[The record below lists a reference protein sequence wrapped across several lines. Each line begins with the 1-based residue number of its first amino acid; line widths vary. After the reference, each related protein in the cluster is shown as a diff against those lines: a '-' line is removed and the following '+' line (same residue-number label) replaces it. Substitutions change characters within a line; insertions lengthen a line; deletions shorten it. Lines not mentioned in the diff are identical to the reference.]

1 MDFHGLD
8 LNLLVAL
15 DALLSERNVTN
26 AGRRVHLSQSAMSGV
41 LGRLRRCFHDDLLV
55 AARGVMRL
63 TPLAE
68 SLQQPVR
75 DILQQVQITV
85 ATKVRFDPANA
96 TRHFTL
102 RASDYAVSVLMA
114 DLLQEM
120 QRLAPRITVEIAP
133 MKPGIVDDLDSLLVD
148 FVFIP
153 LPYVPRGHAHDILYE
168 DTYTCIAWSSHSQI
182 DKTLSLDQYRAS
194 GHVVVSFEPGRLVSF
209 DEKFGLEAGLERRV
223 EVIAPSSHVLPELVV
238 GTDRIATIQ
247 TRLALKFARVFP
259 LKLLPLPVPLPVL
272 QEAVFWPTHLER
284 DPGHMWFREV
294 MKKTAARLDAP
305 AAPLTAKVSSRGSS
319 RGLRPLRRTS

>member
-55 AARGVMRL
+55 ASRGVMRL

-75 DILQQVQITV
+75 DILHQVQTTV
-85 ATKVRFDPANA
+85 ATKVRFEPSSA

-102 RASDYAVSVLMA
+102 RASDYAVSVLMGE
-114 DLLQEM
+114 LLQEM
-120 QRLAPRITVEIAP
+120 KRLAPGVTVEIAP
-133 MKPGIVDDLDSLLVD
+133 MKPGIADDLDSLLVD
-148 FVFIP
+148 FVLIP
-153 LPYVPRGHAHDILYE
+153 LPYVPKGHPHDVLFE
-168 DTYTCIAWSSHSQI
+168 DTYTCVAWSGHSQI
-182 DKTLSLDQYRAS
+182 GKTLSLDQYRAL

-209 DEKFGLEAGLERRV
+209 DEQFGAEAGLERRV
-223 EVIAPSSHVLPELVV
+223 EVIAPSYHVLPDLVV
-238 GTDRIATIQ
+238 GTKRIATVQ
-247 TRLALKFARVFP
+247 TRLALKFARMFP
-259 LKLLPLPVPLPVL
+259 LKLIPLPVPLPVF

-284 DPGHMWFREV
+284 DPGHLWFREV
-294 MKKTAARLDAP
+294 MKATAARLDRPSA
-305 AAPLTAKVSSRGSS
+305 AKVSSRSSS

>member
-1 MDFHGLD
+1 VDFHGLD

-26 AGRRVHLSQSAMSGV
+26 AGRRIHLSQSAMSGV
-41 LGRLRRCFHDDLLV
+41 LSRLRRCFHDDLLV

-75 DILQQVQITV
+75 DILHQVQTTV
-85 ATKVRFDPANA
+85 ATKVRFEPNSAA
-96 TRHFTL
+96 RHFTL
-102 RASDYAVSVLMA
+102 RASDYAVSVLMGE
-114 DLLQEM
+114 LLREI
-120 QRLAPRITVEIAP
+120 QRAAPLVTVEIAP
-133 MKPGIVDDLDSLLVD
+133 MKPGIADDLDSLLVD
-148 FVFIP
+148 FVLIP
-153 LPYVPRGHAHDILYE
+153 LPFVPRGHPHDVLFE
-168 DTYTCIAWSSHSQI
+168 DTYTCIAWSGHSQI
-182 DKTLSLDQYRAS
+182 GKTLSLDQYRAS

-209 DEKFGLEAGLERRV
+209 DEKFGAGAGLERRV
-223 EVIAPSSHVLPELVV
+223 EVIAPSYHVLPELVV
-238 GTDRIATIQ
+238 STDRIATVQ
-247 TRLALKFARVFP
+247 TRLALKFARMFP
-259 LKLLPLPVPLPVL
+259 LKLIPLPVPLPVL

-305 AAPLTAKVSSRGSS
+305 AAPSPATVSSRGSS
-319 RGLRPLRRTS
+319 RRLRPIPRTS